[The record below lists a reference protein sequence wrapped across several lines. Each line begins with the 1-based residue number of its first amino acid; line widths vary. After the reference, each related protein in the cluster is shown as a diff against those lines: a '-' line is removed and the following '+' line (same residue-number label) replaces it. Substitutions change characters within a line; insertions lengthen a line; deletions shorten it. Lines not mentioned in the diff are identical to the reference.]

1 MPATKQRE
9 SRLAAD
15 NGCMTTAAATATRPV
30 RPSVAPPASA
40 PLPRAGSSER
50 RRSIRHPLAASGLI
64 TIDPRSEDPRQLQVM
79 IINVSLHGVGFRS
92 PVTFAVGDRHSVR
105 IGAGPL
111 HLSSNFEVVN
121 VSERQDGMYDVGAKF
136 V

>member
-1 MPATKQRE
+1 MPATKE
-9 SRLAAD
+9 SKFRPAAD
-15 NGCMTTAAATATRPV
+15 KGGMTTATAPRPP
-30 RPSVAPPASA
+30 RPSVAPPTVG

-50 RRSIRHPLAASGLI
+50 RRSMRHPLAASGLI
-64 TIDPRSEDPRQLQVM
+64 TLDPTAADPKQLQVM

-92 PVTFAVGDRHSVR
+92 PAGFTVGDRHSVR

-121 VSERQDGMYDVGAKF
+121 VCERQDGMYDVGAKF

>member
-1 MPATKQRE
+1 MPATKRSE
-9 SRLAAD
+9 SREVAD
-15 NGCMTTAAATATRPV
+15 NGRMTTATAPRPP
-30 RPSVAPPASA
+30 RPSAEAPTSA
-40 PLPRAGSSER
+40 PLPRASSSER
-50 RRSIRHPLAASGLI
+50 RRSIRHPLGATGLVSF
-64 TIDPRSEDPRQLQVM
+64 DPQAVDPKQLQVM

-92 PVTFAVGDRHSVR
+92 PVGFTVGDRHSVR

-121 VSERQDGMYDVGAKF
+121 VREREDGMYDVGGKF

>member
-1 MPATKQRE
+1 
-9 SRLAAD
+9 
-15 NGCMTTAAATATRPV
+15 MTTATTSRPP
-30 RPSVAPPASA
+30 RPSIPPAG
-40 PLPRAGSSER
+40 PLPRAGSSDR
-50 RRSIRHPLAASGLI
+50 RRSMRHPLAASGLI
-64 TIDPRSEDPRQLQVM
+64 TLEPTAAYPKQLQVM

-92 PVTFAVGDRHSVR
+92 PVGFAVGERHSVR

-121 VSERQDGMYDVGAKF
+121 VRQREDGMYDVGAKF